1 MPDLTW
7 FYFICVLS
15 ATILWK
21 DHNGTLEESL
31 NKFEERIGIRT
42 EVDTTEENVPPPYY
56 INPFEEEENER
67 DTEK

>member
-31 NKFEERIGIRT
+31 NKFEERVGIRT
-42 EVDTTEENVPPPYY
+42 EVDTTEEDVPPPYY
-56 INPFEEEENER
+56 INPFDEEKNET